1 MRLLPPHDRK
11 VFAEFADEDC
21 PRCRW
26 IKRIELTVVLI
37 ATVLWWLT

>member
-21 PRCRW
+21 PRCVW
-26 IKRIELTVVLI
+26 IRRLELAIVLL
-37 ATVLWWLT
+37 AVLWWLT